1 MKPPELRKL
10 ARTWLAPM
18 DSTLADL
25 IDKSNRMTIGA
36 FSKEVEAVIARI
48 PQMYGM
54 LDKKALEDA
63 LFQTMSEA
71 VAKEL

>member
-1 MKPPELRKL
+1 
-10 ARTWLAPM
+10 
-18 DSTLADL
+18 
-25 IDKSNRMTIGA
+25 
-36 FSKEVEAVIARI
+36 
-48 PQMYGM
+48 MYSM